1 MKYIQL
7 FETRMANAAQL
18 AKLGLMDEDTLK
30 VYRYLEVINDP
41 DDAPDWYNL
50 KLDDYPHESL
60 PPELT
65 HVRGDL
71 HLMEA
76 KIKSLPDGFKVDGT
90 LFLNSSDIE
99 TLPNGLIVVGS
110 LILESTPISSIP
122 EDLKVKGSLILANT
136 PNLTQLP
143 QRMDVGAMATQ
154 RIGGIQFSELSL
166 GDSSIETLPEGFHVT
181 GSLDLSGSYIEELPE
196 GLQVGGDLYLRYS
209 NVDLDRLPARM
220 SVAGDILITR
230 DQWMSMNQRTRDRLE
245 EIANGDIDIS

>member
-41 DDAPDWYNL
+41 DDAPDWYTL
-50 KLDDYPHESL
+50 KLEDYPHESL
-60 PPELT
+60 PPELM
-65 HVRGDL
+65 HVKGDL
-71 HLMEA
+71 NLMGA

-90 LFLNSSDIE
+90 LFLNSSSIE

-143 QRMDVGAMATQ
+143 QRMDVGAMVTQ
-154 RIGGIQFSELSL
+154 RIGGIEGSELAL
-166 GDSSIETLPEGFHVT
+166 GDSSIETLPEGFQVT

-245 EIANGDIDIS
+245 EMANGSIDIS

>member
-7 FETRMANAAQL
+7 FETRMAKAARL
-18 AKLGLMDEDTLK
+18 PKLGLIDEDTLK
-30 VYRYLEVINDP
+30 VDKYLEVINDP
-41 DDAPDWYNL
+41 DDAPDWYTL
-50 KLDDYPHESL
+50 KLEDYPHESL
-60 PPELT
+60 PTELM
-65 HVRGDL
+65 HVKGDL
-71 HLMEA
+71 NLMGA

-110 LILESTPISSIP
+110 LILESTPIRSIP

-154 RIGGIQFSELSL
+154 RIGGSELSL
-166 GDSSIETLPEGFHVT
+166 GDSSIETLPEGFQVT

-209 NVDLDRLPARM
+209 NVNFDSLPARM

-245 EIANGDIDIS
+245 EMTNGEIDIS

>member
-7 FETRMANAAQL
+7 FEDRMSNMSRL

-41 DDAPDWYNL
+41 DDSPDLYTL
-50 KLDDYPHESL
+50 KLEDYSHESL

-65 HVRGDL
+65 HVKGDL
-71 HLMEA
+71 NLMGA

-99 TLPNGLIVVGS
+99 SLPNGLIVVGS

-143 QRMDVGAMATQ
+143 QKMDVGAMATQ

-181 GSLDLSGSYIEELPE
+181 GSLDLSGSDIEELPN
-196 GLQVGGDLYLRYS
+196 GLRVGGDLYLRYS

-220 SVAGDILITR
+220 SIGGDLQITR
-230 DQWMSMNQRTRDRLE
+230 HQWMSIGQRTRDRLAE
-245 EIANGDIDIS
+245 MVNGEIDIS